1 MKRYNSYKYLVKYQ
15 QYSALVIEIC
25 AASINAFNKI
35 ATPTVA
41 IFTRVCLK
49 NYSGSV
55 EIVHFNQIT
64 VVAIHKIAR

>member
-1 MKRYNSYKYLVKYQ
+1 MTYHLTNGIDVYF
-15 QYSALVIEIC
+15 
-25 AASINAFNKI
+25 SINQCGDI
-35 ATPTVA
+35 SLSR
-41 IFTRVCLK
+41 ITRVCLK